1 MGLFVVSAIVCLVVG
16 WLICGCII
24 AFVLVGMREF
34 DATVSAQR
42 AALVVLG
49 TILLS
54 PAVAPAGTFGALP
67 LPLGIMLV
75 FVRSLQDLTF
85 FFRMWWF
92 MLPSVI
98 ATALVCWLLAKFMFP
113 NYSSKRTR

>member
-1 MGLFVVSAIVCLVVG
+1 MGTYVVFAVVG
-16 WLICGCII
+16 LTVGWFICGGVI

-42 AALVVLG
+42 AAFVVLG

-54 PAVAPAGTFGALP
+54 PALAPAGTFGAFP
-67 LPLGIMLV
+67 LPLGVMLA

-85 FFRMWWF
+85 FFRMWRF

-98 ATALVCWLLAKFMFP
+98 ATAFVCWLLAKFMFP
-113 NYSSKRTR
+113 NCSSKLAR